1 MLLEIKMI
9 CNIGEK
15 LEKRYER
22 TPSGTLK
29 FTLSDGRFCS

>member
-9 CNIGEK
+9 SNIGEK

-22 TPSGTLK
+22 TQNGTIR
-29 FTLSDGRFCS
+29 FILSDGR